1 MGGASGRLANGSDTD
16 LGLMAKLQKRINQLE
31 AERRDLLRSGCF
43 VEAAAAAT
51 VSEHDRNNNNKDY
64 VAEKIE
70 R

>member
-43 VEAAAAAT
+43 VEAAAAA